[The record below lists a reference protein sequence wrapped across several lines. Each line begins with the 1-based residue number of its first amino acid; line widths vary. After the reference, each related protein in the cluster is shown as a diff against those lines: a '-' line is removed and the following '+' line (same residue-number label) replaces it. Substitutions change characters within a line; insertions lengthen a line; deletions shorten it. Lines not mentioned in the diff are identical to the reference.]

1 MWEIR
6 EEQANDAAAVDAL
19 VARSF
24 GPGRFAKS
32 AYRLREG
39 VDPEAGLSYVA
50 IEDGALRGSNRFW
63 PVIVGDTPALLLG
76 PLAVETERRGRG
88 MGIQLMQK
96 GIDEARA
103 KGHRAMILVGDLPYY
118 QRVGFVAIA
127 RGRIKMPGPVDPS
140 RILGL
145 ALVEGALDTLEGLVK
160 RARIDHPVSAG
171 GAELGKAGG
180 TPAVPERNSG
190 A

>member
-6 EEQANDAAAVDAL
+6 EEQPSDAAAIDAL

-24 GPGRFAKS
+24 GPGRYVKS
-32 AYRLREG
+32 VYRLREG
-39 VDPEAGLSYVA
+39 VDPEAGLSFVA
-50 IEDGALRGSNRFW
+50 IEDGRLRGSVRFW
-63 PVIVGDTPALLLG
+63 PVVVGTTSALMLG
-76 PLAVETERRGRG
+76 PLAVETEGRGRG

-118 QRVGFVAIA
+118 ERVGFVPIK
-127 RGRIKMPGPVDPS
+127 RGRIKLPGPVDPA

-160 RARIDHPVSAG
+160 RARIDQPVSAG
-171 GAELGKAGG
+171 GAELGR
-180 TPAVPERNSG
+180 V
-190 A
+190 

>member
-1 MWEIR
+1 MWETR
-6 EEQANDAAAVDAL
+6 EERPSDVAAIDAL
-19 VARSF
+19 VERSF
-24 GPGRFAKS
+24 GPGRHAKS

-88 MGIQLMQK
+88 MGIQLMQR

-103 KGHRAMILVGDLPYY
+103 KGHRAVILVGDLPYY
-118 QRVGFVAIA
+118 QRVGFVSVK
-127 RGRIKMPGPVDPS
+127 RGRIRMPGPVDLS
-140 RILGL
+140 RVLGL

-160 RARIDHPVSAG
+160 RARIDHPVCAD
-171 GAELGKAGG
+171 GAELGNFR
-180 TPAVPERNSG
+180 PAR
-190 A
+190 

>member
-6 EEQANDAAAVDAL
+6 EERTSDAAAIDAL
-19 VARSF
+19 VEKSF
-24 GPGRFAKS
+24 GPGRYTKS

-39 VDPEAGLSYVA
+39 VDPEPGLSYVA

-63 PVIVGDTPALLLG
+63 PVFVGNTPALLLG

-103 KGHRAMILVGDLPYY
+103 KGHRAVILVGDLPYY
-118 QRVGFVAIA
+118 QRVGFVSVN
-127 RGRIKMPGPVDPS
+127 RGRIRMPGPVDLS
-140 RILGL
+140 RVLGL
-145 ALVEGALDTLEGLVK
+145 SLAEGALDTLEGMIK
-160 RARIDHPVSAG
+160 RARIDHPVCAD
-171 GAELGKAGG
+171 GAALGR
-180 TPAVPERNSG
+180 P
-190 A
+190 

>member
-6 EEQANDAAAVDAL
+6 AERPDDGAEIDAL
-19 VARSF
+19 LDRSF

-39 VDPEAGLSYVA
+39 VDPEAGLSFVA
-50 IEDGALRGSNRFW
+50 IEDGKLTGSVRFW
-63 PVIVGDTPALLLG
+63 PVTVGHELALLLG

-96 GIDEARA
+96 GIDEARRL
-103 KGHRAMILVGDLPYY
+103 GHRAIILVGDLPYY
-118 QRVGFVAIA
+118 ARVGFTPIKP
-127 RGRIKMPGPVDPS
+127 GRVHIPGPVDRA

-145 ALVEGALDTLEGLVK
+145 SLNGDHLESLGGAVT
-160 RARIDHPVSAG
+160 RARIDHAVCAD
-171 GAELGKAGG
+171 GAALG
-180 TPAVPERNSG
+180 PAN
-190 A
+190 